1 VKPKNVITGV
11 ALGAVCLALPA
22 CHNHPT
28 PVITSSPSASP
39 PGASPSAAPTRPEG
53 MVVLSDPGVVT
64 GVVPADCKGTGNSP
78 ATVLP
83 DPACTPGGI
92 DPVVSQATIKETICV
107 RGYTAT
113 VRPPVSQTAPFKI
126 AVTAAYGFP
135 AGTRS
140 ELDHLVPLELGGDND
155 AANLWPEAGP
165 IPNPK
170 DQVENQLKSAVC
182 AGKVTLAAAQ
192 NAIAADW
199 TTALA
204 KTGG

>member
-1 VKPKNVITGV
+1 MTPKIVITGV

-22 CHNHPT
+22 CHNGPT
-28 PVITSSPSASP
+28 PVITHSPVAPPSSAS
-39 PGASPSAAPTRPEG
+39 PTRPEG
-53 MVVLSDPGVVT
+53 MVILSDPGVVT
-64 GVVPADCKGTGNSP
+64 GVVPADCHGTGNSP

-92 DPVVSQATIKETICV
+92 DPVVSQATIKTTICV

-113 VRPPVSQTAPFKI
+113 VRPPVSQTAPFKR
-126 AVTAAYGFP
+126 AVTLAYGLA
-135 AGTRS
+135 AGTPS

-155 AANLWPEAGP
+155 AANLWPETGP

-170 DQVENQLKSAVC
+170 DTVENQLKADVC
-182 AGKVTLAAAQ
+182 AGKVRLADAQ

-204 KTGG
+204 RTGG